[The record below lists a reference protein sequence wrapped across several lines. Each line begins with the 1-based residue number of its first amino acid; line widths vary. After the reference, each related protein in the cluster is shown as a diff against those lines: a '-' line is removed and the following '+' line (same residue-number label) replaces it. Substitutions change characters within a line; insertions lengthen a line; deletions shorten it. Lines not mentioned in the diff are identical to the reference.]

1 MVRRVVEI
9 LQDDIDGGDAAET
22 VQFSLDGTSYEIDLS
37 QENAAGLRDA
47 LQPFIAAARTTGGAR
62 RRSRSSA
69 GSGENPA
76 EVRAWAEANGIKVN
90 ARGRIPADV
99 LAAYRAAH

>member
-1 MVRRVVEI
+1 MTVPPIIPADMVRT
-9 LQDDIDGGDAAET
+9 T
-22 VQFSLDGTSYEIDLS
+22 VRQVPDGTT
-37 QENAAGLRDA
+37 
-47 LQPFIAAARTTGGAR
+47 AARTTSSTR
-62 RRSRSSA
+62 RRARSSA
-69 GSGENPA
+69 GSGESPA